1 MHGLLQLMEFRC
13 KLLHKI
19 CIPVRLSLTASVTV
33 WVIVLG
39 KPYFPRNF
47 AFASY
52 TSSMFII
59 PEGCCECVILSEL
72 SPETTRTCSKGYGK
86 NANNNRFTDLAD
98 FTGYGRINIRLAC
111 SE

>member
-13 KLLHKI
+13 KLRHKI

-33 WVIVLG
+33 RVIVLG

-52 TSSMFII
+52 MSSVFII
-59 PEGCCECVILSEL
+59 PEGCCQCVFLSVEL
-72 SPETTRTCSKGYGK
+72 DQALLSLGHCVNKGLGGSKLFLPV
-86 NANNNRFTDLAD
+86 NTHPCLRV
-98 FTGYGRINIRLAC
+98 
-111 SE
+111 